1 MIVTI
6 IWQESTV
13 AGEAKVETDKVTILD
28 REETIT
34 ITTTIDPHKG
44 NTNPLH

>member
-28 REETIT
+28 REETI
-34 ITTTIDPHKG
+34 ITTTIDPYKG
-44 NTNPLH
+44 NTNSLL